1 MEVAEFCEAAG
12 WGGMGV
18 GKKVLREIGCCC
30 WMWAVGSWQ
39 LAVGKESGEG
49 RVLGREGRGGI
60 YLLGFEII

>member
-1 MEVAEFCEAAG
+1 LEVAEFCEAAG

-39 LAVGKESGEG
+39 LAVEG
-49 RVLGREGRGGI
+49 ALAGGADWW
-60 YLLGFEII
+60 YQ

>member
-39 LAVGKESGEG
+39 LAVKIGDRPLTGIRGEKVGEG
-49 RVLGREGRGGI
+49 D
-60 YLLGFEII
+60 

>member
-1 MEVAEFCEAAG
+1 M
-12 WGGMGV
+12 
-18 GKKVLREIGCCC
+18 LREDS
-30 WMWAVGSWQ
+30 WQWAVGSGQWAVGSGQ